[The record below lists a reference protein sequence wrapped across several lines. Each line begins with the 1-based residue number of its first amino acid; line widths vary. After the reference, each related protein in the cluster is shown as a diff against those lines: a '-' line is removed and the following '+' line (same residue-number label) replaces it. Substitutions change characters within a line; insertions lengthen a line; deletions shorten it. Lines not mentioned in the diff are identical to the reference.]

1 MCIFLFFVCVLFY
14 VFGYI
19 WILVNVILNIVYG
32 YVWIWL
38 MLYKILYCKL
48 DLILYCIMYL
58 YNESVNE
65 GKKVKITFNNLV
77 GLYNRVFLKKWVL

>member
-1 MCIFLFFVCVLFY
+1 MCTSLFLVCAPFH

-19 WILVNVILNIVYG
+19 WILVNVISNIVYG

-48 DLILYCIMYL
+48 DLTLYCTMYL
-58 YNESVNE
+58 HNESVNE
-65 GKKVKITFNNLV
+65 GKKVKITPNNLV
-77 GLYNRVFLKKWVL
+77 GPHNRVPLKKWVL